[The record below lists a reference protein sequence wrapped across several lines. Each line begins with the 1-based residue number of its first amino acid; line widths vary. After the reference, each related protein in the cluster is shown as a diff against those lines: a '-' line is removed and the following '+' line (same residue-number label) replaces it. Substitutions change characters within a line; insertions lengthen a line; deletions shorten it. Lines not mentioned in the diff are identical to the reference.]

1 MNNPERLEPVGG
13 LPDGFYYPP
22 AMLPLPHA
30 SESVGPIRHTP
41 RTISSKHTPSRA
53 NNTPV
58 SNQLVS
64 YQPPQI
70 PLHPQNTGIFPMSP
84 FSNQNS
90 FVFPG
95 NFPPFIKAYWQ
106 SFMNSKRQTDIRN
119 FLANGGPGKNNENAL
134 YPILNRQCFPGQVNP
149 SALMNGYPS
158 ESYANMPTA
167 IPTAPLAAPYGFP
180 ANIRIVDNDVQFLG
194 VFKKS
199 EDENTN
205 KTSEDNCG
213 GHQDPKVEVV
223 ENQAKTESSPHQCL
237 HDRLIE
243 EHTTQMNNEILKRNQ
258 LNCDLAIQKIRAD
271 IAETKIG
278 TISIYNR
285 NLRKI
290 SKKNQSQ
297 IANLKKIASN
307 CMDKAQEKQTKV
319 EQLTKENLK
328 ATASIGKLKTALN
341 FATAQA
347 VSHKS
352 AFEKT
357 IHDLRQEKVKLE
369 AKNKASDQECGT
381 WRKEAEE
388 QKKVVKERDEELM
401 HVKKERDDLSK
412 ELQSLQHSIAEFVGK
427 FSNILPTGML
437 MIPGQKP
444 PGNKH

>member
-1 MNNPERLEPVGG
+1 
-13 LPDGFYYPP
+13 
-22 AMLPLPHA
+22 MLPLPHA

-41 RTISSKHTPSRA
+41 GTISSKHTPSRA
-53 NNTPV
+53 KNTPV
-58 SNQLVS
+58 ENQIVS
-64 YQPPQI
+64 YHPPQM

-95 NFPPFIKAYWQ
+95 CLPPYIQAYWQ

-119 FLANGGPGKNNENAL
+119 FISSTSGGPGKTNENAV
-134 YPILNRQCFPGQVNP
+134 YPIFNRPCLPGQMNP
-149 SALMNGYPS
+149 SALMNGYPN
-158 ESYANMPTA
+158 EQPNYGNVPNAFPTA
-167 IPTAPLAAPYGFP
+167 SLAAPYGFP
-180 ANIRIVDNDVQFLG
+180 ANIRMVDNDVQFLG
-194 VFKKS
+194 VFKKP
-199 EDENTN
+199 EEENTN
-205 KTSEDNCG
+205 KTNEDNCG
-213 GHQDPKVEVV
+213 DLQDLKVEAI
-223 ENQAKTESSPHQCL
+223 ENQANSAGESESLPHRCL

-243 EHTTQMNNEILKRNQ
+243 EHTAQMNNEILKRNQ

-297 IANLKKIASN
+297 IANLKKIATN
-307 CMDKAQEKQTKV
+307 CMEKSQEKQTKV

-341 FATAQA
+341 FATTQA

-388 QKKVVKERDEELM
+388 QKKVVKERDDELM
-401 HVKKERDDLSK
+401 HVKKERDDLLK
-412 ELQSLQHSIAEFVGK
+412 ELQTLQHSIAEFVGK
-427 FSNILPTGML
+427 FSNFVPAGMV
-437 MIPGQKP
+437 MIPNQKP
-444 PGNKH
+444 GNNH

>member
-1 MNNPERLEPVGG
+1 
-13 LPDGFYYPP
+13 
-22 AMLPLPHA
+22 MLPLSHA
-30 SESVGPIRHTP
+30 SESVGPIRNNP
-41 RTISSKHTPSRA
+41 GAISSKHHTPSRA

-58 SNQLVS
+58 GNQIVS
-64 YQPPQI
+64 YQPPQM

-84 FSNQNS
+84 FCNQNS

-95 NFPPFIKAYWQ
+95 NFPPFIQAYWQ

-119 FLANGGPGKNNENAL
+119 FISNGGPGKTNENAL
-134 YPILNRQCFPGQVNP
+134 YPMFNRQCLPMNP
-149 SALMNGYPS
+149 SVQMNGYPN
-158 ESYANMPTA
+158 EQPNYGNVQNA
-167 IPTAPLAAPYGFP
+167 IPTTPFAASYGFP
-180 ANIRIVDNDVQFLG
+180 ANIRMVDNDVQFLG
-194 VFKKS
+194 VFRKP
-199 EDENTN
+199 EGENTTDTN
-205 KTSEDNCG
+205 ENNCG
-213 GHQDPKVEVV
+213 DPQDPKVEVV
-223 ENQAKTESSPHQCL
+223 ENQANSAGKSESSPHRCL
-237 HDRLIE
+237 HDRLME

-290 SKKNQSQ
+290 LKKNQSQ
-297 IANLKKIASN
+297 IANLKKIATN
-307 CMDKAQEKQTKV
+307 CMDKAQAKQSQV

-341 FATAQA
+341 FATTQA
-347 VSHKS
+347 VSQKS

-388 QKKVVKERDEELM
+388 QKKVVKEKDDELV

-412 ELQSLQHSIAEFVGK
+412 ELQTLQHSIAEFVGK
-427 FSNILPTGML
+427 FSNNLPTGML
-437 MIPGQKP
+437 MTPNQKP
-444 PGNKH
+444 GNNH